1 MELNGTMVKVGISH
15 TIANLFRVYLNQFYA
30 FSPEPPFDIIAVS
43 GHFCLGHMGKDDI
56 GYSAQWISDRA
67 HVVNV
72 LPILINSERYR
83 CPPITFA
90 VGLTEMIGHD
100 GNNLI
105 ISYGVNDCY
114 SRSLVVPKKKVEMLL
129 LGKSHAIK

>member
-15 TIANLFRVYLNQFYA
+15 TIANLFRAYLNQFYA

-43 GHFCLGHMGKDDI
+43 GHFCLNHMNKNDI
-56 GYSAQWISDRA
+56 GYSAQWISARPSINNA
-67 HVVNV
+67 
-72 LPILINSERYR
+72 LPILINSEKFR

-90 VGLTEMIGHD
+90 FGLTEMIGHD

-129 LGKSHAIK
+129 LGQSFSIR